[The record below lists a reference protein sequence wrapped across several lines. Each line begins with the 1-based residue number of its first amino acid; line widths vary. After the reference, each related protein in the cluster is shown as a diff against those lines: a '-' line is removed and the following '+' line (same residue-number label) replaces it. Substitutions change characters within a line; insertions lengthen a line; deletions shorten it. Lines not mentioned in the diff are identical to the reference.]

1 MLVEDFS
8 KFIMR
13 VKTIAWI
20 RVLPQM
26 MHGGFVSAK
35 TCDAITKKFETLAEN
50 TDAKFTDEECTIIKV
65 NCVQAIK
72 AKWADRAKLE
82 KENPNLQNQFK

>member
-13 VKTIAWI
+13 VKSISWI

-26 MHGGFVSAK
+26 MHGGFISAK
-35 TCDAITKKFETLAEN
+35 TCDAIIKKFETLAQN
-50 TDAKFTDEECTIIKV
+50 VDAKFSEEECEMIKI
-65 NCVQAIK
+65 NCVQVIK
-72 AKWADRAKLE
+72 TKWADRSKLE
-82 KENPNLQNQFK
+82 KENPSL